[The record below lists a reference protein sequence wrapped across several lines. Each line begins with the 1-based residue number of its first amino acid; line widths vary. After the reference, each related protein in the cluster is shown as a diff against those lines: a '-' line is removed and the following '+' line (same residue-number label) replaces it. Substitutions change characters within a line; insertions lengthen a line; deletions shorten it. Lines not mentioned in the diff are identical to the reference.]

1 MGKGCRGLL
10 DSLLLLTTG
19 AILMLIVVSLAS
31 VGRSKGRWFQELG
44 ATFNPP
50 APAQVD
56 VRSIVIRQV
65 RGASDLTTAVFT
77 MEAVVPTSKNQA
89 IGGFILGQT
98 TLLYIARGE
107 VRAGVN
113 LGELKAESVQVTG
126 NQIRLL
132 LPVPRILDSK
142 IDVSRSTV
150 YDYDRGFLGLGPDVA
165 PELQAQAEQQAL
177 QKIFLTACNEGI
189 LTQANERARLVVT
202 QLLSTAGYREVT
214 VDTQPVPLDA
224 CSTPSAT
231 STLALPTVAPTQGV
245 PAPVTPSMSPTLTP
259 SLAPTN

>member
-1 MGKGCRGLL
+1 VGKGCRGFLN
-10 DSLLLLTTG
+10 SLVLLTTG
-19 AILMLIVVSLAS
+19 AVLMLIVVAS
-31 VGRSKGRWFQELG
+31 ASAWRSKGRWLQELG
-44 ATFNPP
+44 MTLNPP
-50 APAQVD
+50 SPAQVD
-56 VRSIVIRQV
+56 VRSVVIRQV
-65 RGASDLTTAVFT
+65 QGASDLTTAIFT

-89 IGGFILGQT
+89 IGGFVLGQT

-113 LGELKAESVQVTG
+113 LGELKSENVQVTG

-132 LPVPRILDSK
+132 LPAPRILDSK
-142 IDVSRSTV
+142 IDVTRSTV

-202 QLLSTAGYREVT
+202 QLLSTSGYKDVT
-214 VDTQPVPLDA
+214 VDTQAVPLGA
-224 CSTPSAT
+224 CAAPSTAS
-231 STLALPTVAPTQGV
+231 LAPTPVAPTLPTTPS
-245 PAPVTPSMSPTLTP
+245 PAPTIAP